1 MKASEIRELTDAD
14 LTARIA
20 ELEEERFR
28 LRFRGATEELEDPLR
43 QRSIRRDIARL
54 KTVQAER
61 TAQGTSTQGST
72 TKDSGTAATGAKG
85 AKGAKGATGAAK
97 KSARGGKN
105 AKSATGGTT
114 TKATSARK
122 APAKKAATGAGR

>member
-1 MKASEIRELTDAD
+1 MKASEIRELNDAD

-28 LRFRGATEELEDPLR
+28 LRFRGATEQLEDPLR
-43 QRSIRRDIARL
+43 IRALRRDVARL
-54 KTVQAER
+54 KTVQQER
-61 TAQGTSTQGST
+61 ASQAKQGT
-72 TKDSGTAATGAKG
+72 
-85 AKGAKGATGAAK
+85 TGAAPKGAASK
-97 KSARGGKN
+97 KTARGGK
-105 AKSATGGTT
+105 AATGGTT

>member
-1 MKASEIRELTDAD
+1 MKASEIRELNDAD

-28 LRFRGATEELEDPLR
+28 LRFRGATEQLEDPLR
-43 QRSIRRDIARL
+43 QRGIRRDIARL

-61 TAQGTSTQGST
+61 KAQQGTGTKGSAQGATS
-72 TKDSGTAATGAKG
+72 AKG
-85 AKGAKGATGAAK
+85 TTGAAK
-97 KSARGGKN
+97 KSARGGKGTK
-105 AKSATGGTT
+105 AARTATGGTT